1 MATAAPNHDR
11 NKIAIIVGASRGLG
25 LGLTREF
32 ARRGWQV
39 TATARST
46 AAATELADEVTASD
60 GGIAVEEVDLDR
72 PESVDALAT
81 RLAGRRFDLVFINAG
96 VSGPQHESAYIATP
110 QEVGALMYTNAIAPI
125 RLARRLLPLIV
136 DGGTLAFMSSD
147 MGSVAGNLSGGMELY
162 RASKAALNSLTRSF
176 VATDVGDRPIAVLTM
191 HPGWVRTAI
200 GGADAPLA
208 VEESVAGLAD
218 IIEAS
223 RPPGHRFI
231 DYQGAELPW

>member
-25 LGLTREF
+25 LGLAREF

-96 VSGPQHESAYIATP
+96 VSGPQCCHPAG
-110 QEVGALMYTNAIAPI
+110 VGALMYTNAVAPI

-147 MGSVAGNLSGGMELY
+147 MGSVAGDLSGGMELY

-191 HPGWVRTAI
+191 LPGWVRTAI

-208 VEESVAGLAD
+208 VEESVAGLAE

>member
-25 LGLTREF
+25 LGLAREF

-72 PESVDALAT
+72 PESVDVLAT
-81 RLAGRRFDLVFINAG
+81 RLAGHRFDLVFINAG
-96 VSGPQHESAYIATP
+96 VSGPQHQSADIATP

-162 RASKAALNSLTRSF
+162 RASKAALNSLTLQLCCDQCR
-176 VATDVGDRPIAVLTM
+176 RP
-191 HPGWVRTAI
+191 
-200 GGADAPLA
+200 ADCG
-208 VEESVAGLAD
+208 VHH
-218 IIEAS
+218 AS
-223 RPPGHRFI
+223 RLGKDSHGRRRCPARGRGERRRARRYHRGEPPARPSFHR
-231 DYQGAELPW
+231 LPGG

>member
-25 LGLTREF
+25 LGLAREF

-46 AAATELADEVTASD
+46 AAATEVTASD

-72 PESVDALAT
+72 PESVDVLAT
-81 RLAGRRFDLVFINAG
+81 RLAGHRFDLVFINAG
-96 VSGPQHESAYIATP
+96 VSGPQHQSADVATP

-125 RLARRLLPLIV
+125 RLARRLLPVIV

-176 VATDVGDRPIAVLTM
+176 VATNVGDRPIAVFTM
-191 HPGWVRTAI
+191 HPGWVRTAM

-208 VEESVAGLAD
+208 VEESD
-218 IIEAS
+218 
-223 RPPGHRFI
+223 
-231 DYQGAELPW
+231 

>member
-1 MATAAPNHDR
+1 MATAALNDDR

-25 LGLTREF
+25 LGLAREF

-39 TATARST
+39 TATARSA
-46 AAATELADEVTASD
+46 AAATELVDEVAASYE
-60 GGIAVEEVDLDR
+60 GIAVEEVDLDR
-72 PESVDALAT
+72 PESVDALVI
-81 RLAGRRFDLVFINAG
+81 RLADRRFGLVFINAG
-96 VSGPQHESAYIATP
+96 VSGPQHQSADIATP
-110 QEVGALMYTNAIAPI
+110 QEVGALMYTNAVAPI
-125 RLARRLLPLIV
+125 RLARRLLPLLI

-176 VATDVGDRPIAVLTM
+176 VATDVEDRPIAVLTM
-191 HPGWVRTAI
+191 NPGWVRTAM

-218 IIEAS
+218 VIEAK
-223 RPPGHRFI
+223 RPPGHRFL
-231 DYQGAELPW
+231 DYRGAELPW

>member
-25 LGLTREF
+25 LGLAREF

-96 VSGPQHESAYIATP
+96 VSGPQCCHPAG
-110 QEVGALMYTNAIAPI
+110 VGALMYTNAVAPI

-147 MGSVAGNLSGGMELY
+147 MGSVAGDLSGGMELY
-162 RASKAALNSLTRSF
+162 RASKAALNSLTSQLCC
-176 VATDVGDRPIAVLTM
+176 DRCRRPADC
-191 HPGWVRTAI
+191 
-200 GGADAPLA
+200 GAHH
-208 VEESVAGLAD
+208 
-218 IIEAS
+218 AS
-223 RPPGHRFI
+223 RLGKDSHWRRRCPARGRGERRRTRRNHRGEPPARPSFHR
-231 DYQGAELPW
+231 LPGG